1 MYQEIMG
8 DSINVPTAVI
18 LGMNDQT
25 WPHKEEPKGLWT
37 GTDLKM
43 SQRSHDDVKYHMKF
57 NSPYKTH
64 NGIVQKQKIE
74 KDVVS
79 NKRDNRAT

>member
-1 MYQEIMG
+1 MG
-8 DSINVPTAVI
+8 DSINIPTAVI

-43 SQRSHDDVKYHMKF
+43 S
-57 NSPYKTH
+57 
-64 NGIVQKQKIE
+64 
-74 KDVVS
+74 
-79 NKRDNRAT
+79 

>member
-1 MYQEIMG
+1 MG

-37 GTDLKM
+37 GTDFKT
-43 SQRSHDDVKYHMKF
+43 SQRSHDDVKYLMKF
-57 NSPYKTH
+57 NTPFKTH
-64 NGIVQKQKIE
+64 KGVVQKTKYWKICS
-74 KDVVS
+74 KL
-79 NKRDNRAT
+79 